1 MMVRKEIVGVVAVV
15 GLVVVAAAVLV
26 VDFDD
31 IGHWPNNGPSKS
43 QNVRPK

>member
-1 MMVRKEIVGVVAVV
+1 MRKEIVGVVAVV
-15 GLVVVAAAVLV
+15 GPVVVVAV

>member
-1 MMVRKEIVGVVAVV
+1 MMLRKEIVGVVA
-15 GLVVVAAAVLV
+15 VVVAAAVLV